1 MASDV
6 GVSAPTIKSYFE
18 ILEDTLIGQFLP
30 AYRKRPK
37 RRIQTSPKFYFFDV
51 GVSFIG
57 RSEKQIEQGSSFLV
71 KHLKIGFPWDSII

>member
-1 MASDV
+1 MVIQASDV

-37 RRIQTSPKFYFFDV
+37 RRIQTSPKFYF
-51 GVSFIG
+51 
-57 RSEKQIEQGSSFLV
+57 
-71 KHLKIGFPWDSII
+71 LKMYLLDIKIVVF